1 MMLMKAGK
9 SLMINIDDKIK
20 DLRESLAKQID

>member
-1 MMLMKAGK
+1 MLMKAGK